1 LSVSCVDRIIFMFK
15 RDNKH
20 FEIDKE
26 WSENSSRI
34 GPG

>member
-1 LSVSCVDRIIFMFK
+1 MFK

-26 WSENSSRI
+26 WSENSSPI
-34 GPG
+34 GPGKDI